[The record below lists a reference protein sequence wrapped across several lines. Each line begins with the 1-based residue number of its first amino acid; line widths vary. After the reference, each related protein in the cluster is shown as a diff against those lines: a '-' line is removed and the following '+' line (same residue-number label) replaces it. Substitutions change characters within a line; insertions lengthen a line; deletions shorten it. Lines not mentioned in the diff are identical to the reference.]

1 MSKPVIKP
9 FVFNDE
15 TVANTYGFFIS
26 TEGIDLT
33 RFAKNPVMLSDHW
46 NNNNYVLGKW
56 TDWKKEGALLTGF
69 PEFDKDDED
78 VLKVAGKVERGYINA
93 CSMGIILDKENLA
106 YVDGKI
112 FLSKCELAEV
122 SIVPVPSNANA
133 VRLYNPAGE
142 LMKEDDIKTLCLSLT
157 DNPTQEKPTTENL
170 NTDHNMKK
178 ILLSMAAFA
187 ALGYEVKAIPND
199 GVDSNEVDAK
209 ILDLSAKL
217 DAAIAS
223 NAQLKTANEALVEAQ
238 NTQKLTAATTMVEL
252 AIKEG
257 RIAADKKDSFIELAK
272 SNPELAK
279 ATLESIPAKQ
289 NFSAGVTVPSGT
301 GAGSEVK
308 SMDDFQKLSVAE
320 QLAFK
325 ADNPAEYEKIV
336 ESIK

>member
-33 RFAKNPVMLSDHW
+33 RFSKNPVMLSDHW

-56 TDWKKEGALLTGF
+56 TDWKKEGALLTGL
-69 PEFDKDDED
+69 PEFDIEDENAA
-78 VLKVAGKVERGYINA
+78 KISGKVERGYLNG
-93 CSMGIILDKENLA
+93 CSMGILLDRENLT

-112 FLSKCELAEV
+112 FLTKCELAEV

-142 LMKEDDIKTLCLSLT
+142 LMKEEDIKNLCLSIT
-157 DNPTQEKPTTENL
+157 ENPNQEKPTNENL
-170 NTDHNMKK
+170 NTDDKMKK
-178 ILLSMAAFA
+178 IILSLAAFV
-187 ALGYEVKAIPND
+187 ALGYDTKAFPKEGIEESEL
-199 GVDSNEVDAK
+199 DSK

-217 DAAIAS
+217 TAAQS
-223 NAQLKTANEALVEAQ
+223 ENSQLKTANQTMVDAQ
-238 NTQKLTAATTMVEL
+238 KAQALTAATTMVEL

-257 RIAADKKDSFIELAK
+257 RIGADKKDSFIELAK

-301 GAGSEVK
+301 GAEVEVK
-308 SMDDFQKLSVAE
+308 SAEDFQKLSLTE

-325 ADNPAEYEKIV
+325 DSNPEGYANLFK
-336 ESIK
+336 

>member
-56 TDWKKEGALLTGF
+56 TDWKKEGALLTGL
-69 PEFDKDDED
+69 PEFDIEDENAA
-78 VLKVAGKVERGYINA
+78 KISGKVERGYLNG
-93 CSMGIILDKENLA
+93 CSMGIILDRENLT

-142 LMKEDDIKTLCLSLT
+142 LMKEEDIKTLCLSLT
-157 DNPTQEKPTTENL
+157 ENPTPAKPTTENL

-178 ILLSMAAFA
+178 IILSLAAFA
-187 ALGYEVKAIPND
+187 ALGYETKAIPKE
-199 GVDSNEVDAK
+199 GVEESELDAK

-217 DAAIAS
+217 EAANTA
-223 NAQLKTANEALVEAQ
+223 NAQLKTANETLVEAQ

-289 NFSAGVTVPSGT
+289 NFSAGMTVPSGT
-301 GAGSEVK
+301 GTEAEVK
-308 SMDDFQKLSVAE
+308 SAEDFQKLSFE
-320 QLAFK
+320 DQLAFK
-325 ADNPAEYEKIV
+325 NSNPEGYAKLF
-336 ESIK
+336 K